1 MESFGQRLENLRE
14 SLGYTKKDVSLK
26 LDFTANVYGS
36 YERGERRPSLETLIK
51 LADMFETSLDY
62 LIRGGHQSSP
72 KNNSPFEDEIMHILK
87 KYNITNFSLLD
98 LEKWETLSE
107 KDIEEINNHF
117 EWTVE
122 KAKQKNTDL

>member
-36 YERGERRPSLETLIK
+36 YERGERRPTLETLIK
-51 LADMFETSLDY
+51 LADMFDTSLDY
-62 LIRGGHQSSP
+62 LIRGKQQSST
-72 KNNSPFEDEIMHILK
+72 KSHSQFEDEIMHILE

-98 LEKWETLSE
+98 LEKWEALSE
-107 KDIEEINNHF
+107 KDIDEINNHF

-122 KAKQKNTDL
+122 KAERRNTDL